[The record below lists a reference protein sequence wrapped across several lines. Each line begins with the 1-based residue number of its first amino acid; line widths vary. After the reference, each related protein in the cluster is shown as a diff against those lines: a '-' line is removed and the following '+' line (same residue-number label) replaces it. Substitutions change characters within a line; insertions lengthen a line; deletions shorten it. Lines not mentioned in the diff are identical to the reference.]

1 MARIALWLALAALA
15 AVPVRAAEETA
26 ESATT
31 QALAHAARA
40 KVHYDLGEYER
51 AAEEYILVYR
61 IKPRPGTLFNI
72 AQSYRKAGQYGKAKQ
87 FYESYLRETPETK
100 NRAVVEKAIKEIDG
114 LLAKEKRAKDG
125 PPQGVAQDRALAPP
139 PTTTAT
145 VTPPALPS
153 ATDKPAAP
161 SKTASTT
168 LPPLPIVP
176 PSATGL
182 APPSTQPS
190 TPAPAGP
197 PVTARPSSVA
207 AASSPQPASAQAAD
221 TKSVASPASAHVPA
235 APGPRVS
242 VAATTL
248 SPPPAASQKSHM
260 ITWVAAGASV
270 TALAAGGVFGAKT
283 YSSRSLD
290 DAHKA
295 NLLYGIGGGLAIVTG
310 ALFLFDF

>member
-125 PPQGVAQDRALAPP
+125 PPQGVAQDRGLAPPPATAATVTP
-139 PTTTAT
+139 PTTTAA

-153 ATDKPAAP
+153 ATHPADKLALPLADRGLALP
-161 SKTASTT
+161 PTT
-168 LPPLPIVP
+168 TMAGTQPPLPSLP
-176 PSATGL
+176 PAAAQKASSPAAASAQPAASTGS
-182 APPSTQPS
+182 PSTASPVAAQS
-190 TPAPAGP
+190 SQATVAAAAIPAKGTA
-197 PVTARPSSVA
+197 PVTA
-207 AASSPQPASAQAAD
+207 
-221 TKSVASPASAHVPA
+221 
-235 APGPRVS
+235 APN
-242 VAATTL
+242 AT
-248 SPPPAASQKSHM
+248 
-260 ITWVAAGASV
+260 
-270 TALAAGGVFGAKT
+270 GG
-283 YSSRSLD
+283 
-290 DAHKA
+290 
-295 NLLYGIGGGLAIVTG
+295 
-310 ALFLFDF
+310 

>member
-125 PPQGVAQDRALAPP
+125 PPQGDNSGWHATERAQFVAIGIAKISEIHLPGGSLAHSRRVFDRRAAIRDAGLVPCVGLFGIAHRK
-139 PTTTAT
+139 ADR
-145 VTPPALPS
+145 PA
-153 ATDKPAAP
+153 
-161 SKTASTT
+161 
-168 LPPLPIVP
+168 V
-176 PSATGL
+176 
-182 APPSTQPS
+182 
-190 TPAPAGP
+190 
-197 PVTARPSSVA
+197 
-207 AASSPQPASAQAAD
+207 
-221 TKSVASPASAHVPA
+221 
-235 APGPRVS
+235 
-242 VAATTL
+242 
-248 SPPPAASQKSHM
+248 
-260 ITWVAAGASV
+260 
-270 TALAAGGVFGAKT
+270 
-283 YSSRSLD
+283 
-290 DAHKA
+290 
-295 NLLYGIGGGLAIVTG
+295 GGGGRLAVDR
-310 ALFLFDF
+310 L